1 MCDDCKE
8 HEYIRKMADYISGL
22 CDQFKVASNAPYE
35 GSEPFI
41 VGGPAGSFSL
51 RSPYNVPNVQWKV
64 DVASASGSDAIIVV
78 SSDVNILVPGY
89 LAGDQATTENAPLRG
104 LLIYVPNN
112 NTVPVNS
119 EWYDLVDGSKAVFA
133 KITKTTTAAYFNVR
147 FRVKR

>member
-8 HEYIRKMADYISGL
+8 HEYIRQMAEHISCL
-22 CDQFKVASNAPYE
+22 YDQFKVASSAPYE

-78 SSDVNILVPGY
+78 SSDTNILVPGY
-89 LAGDQATTENAPLRG
+89 LVGDTPTSENTPLKG
-104 LLIYVPNN
+104 LLIYVPTNS
-112 NTVPVNS
+112 TIPVNS
-119 EWYDLVDGSKAVFA
+119 EWYDLIDGSKAVFA
-133 KITKTTTAAYFNVR
+133 KITKTTTSAYFNVR